1 MWLEPLNAT
10 QTTYKLY
17 YGHVPKPVDMIV
29 SCKKQNEIVQN
40 LLTDRDILVR
50 EEVKKKCIY
59 IYIHHW
65 FMRHFN

>member
-29 SCKKQNEIVQN
+29 SYKKQNQVIQS

-50 EEVKKKCIY
+50 EEV
-59 IYIHHW
+59 
-65 FMRHFN
+65 